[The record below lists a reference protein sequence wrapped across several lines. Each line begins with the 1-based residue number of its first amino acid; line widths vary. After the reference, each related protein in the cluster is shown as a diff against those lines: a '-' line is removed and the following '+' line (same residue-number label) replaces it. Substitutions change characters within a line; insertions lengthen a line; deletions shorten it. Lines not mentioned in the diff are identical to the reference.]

1 MENIIDIIFSS
12 VNLPLSIFTII
23 LILYWLLTMISGID
37 FDLDIDIDAGLDANT
52 GLESSNIDFED
63 VANAEFNEK
72 DVAGNRRMQLKW
84 WQVFYCSPQAIVGL
98 IWQVFLIYFNFVGLP
113 FMFTFTSFVF
123 AWWFITLTV
132 TTITHSYSNSIG
144 FIFMLA
150 SFIPALIFT
159 KVFTSPFKGFFKGFN
174 KNGDKAIDFIGRK
187 GTSLSSIE
195 KDKLGN
201 AEFIIDGNPMSVY
214 IKSLNGEKISFREI
228 VLIIKE
234 SEDKSFYYAQVYND

>member
-1 MENIIDIIFSS
+1 MENIIDIIFSN

-37 FDLDIDIDAGLDANT
+37 FDLDIDVDVDAGFEADT
-52 GLESSNIDFED
+52 GLESGNIDFED
-63 VANAEFNEK
+63 VSNAEFNEK
-72 DVAGNRRMQLKW
+72 DVAGNRRKQLKW
-84 WQVFYCSPQAIVGL
+84 
-98 IWQVFLIYFNFVGLP
+98 WQVFLIYFNFVGLP

-132 TTITHSYSNSIG
+132 TTLTHTYSNSLG
-144 FIFMLA
+144 FIFMMA
-150 SFIPALIFT
+150 GFIPALIFT
-159 KVFTSPFKGFFKGFN
+159 KIFTTPFKRFFKSFN

-187 GTSLSSIE
+187 GTCLSSIE

-234 SEDKSFYYAQVYND
+234 SEDKSFYYAQAYND

>member
-1 MENIIDIIFSS
+1 VENIIDIIFSS

-37 FDLDIDIDAGLDANT
+37 FDLDIDVDAGLDANT

-63 VANAEFNEK
+63 VSNAEFNEK

-84 WQVFYCSPQAIVGL
+84 
-98 IWQVFLIYFNFVGLP
+98 WQVFLIYFNFVGLP

-132 TTITHSYSNSIG
+132 TTITHSYSNSLG

>member
-37 FDLDIDIDAGLDANT
+37 SDLDIDVDAGLDANT

-84 WQVFYCSPQAIVGL
+84 
-98 IWQVFLIYFNFVGLP
+98 WQVFLIYFNFVGLP